1 MVINC
6 WRFCLIKPCVVF
18 ICPWVCTRY
27 SGLAPGKR
35 GKQNGEMGW
44 VGGDASWYGVHRR
57 MTRPQDVLFWTGDR
71 SRRTSCLRRHPQH
84 TAHCHTALC
93 TQPHAYPLSAASQ
106 QLFSLFLFS
115 FALISPFIFFLFTIL
130 LQYLPCKAYSI
141 ASSLAIQH
149 SPLIFFTTRFVVVII
164 CLYHPGVIKAVF
176 GGGGWGTPSPSR
188 KTKFVLLHD

>member
-115 FALISPFIFFLFTIL
+115 FALISPFIFFPLHNTIIVSPMQGIFHCIFIGNSAFTFNFLYYKICSCNHL
-130 LQYLPCKAYSI
+130 LV
-141 ASSLAIQH
+141 SS
-149 SPLIFFTTRFVVVII
+149 R
-164 CLYHPGVIKAVF
+164 CY
-176 GGGGWGTPSPSR
+176 
-188 KTKFVLLHD
+188 

>member
-1 MVINC
+1 MEMVINC

-18 ICPWVCTRY
+18 NLFVHGVCTRY

-35 GKQNGEMGW
+35 GLSKRGGE

-93 TQPHAYPLSAASQ
+93 TQPHASSS
-106 QLFSLFLFS
+106 SLFFFFICFNFS
-115 FALISPFIFFLFTIL
+115 FYFFPLRNTIIVSHMQGIFHCIFN
-130 LQYLPCKAYSI
+130 
-141 ASSLAIQH
+141 SLAIQH
-149 SPLIFFTTRFVVVII
+149 SPLIFVYKI
-164 CLYHPGVIKAVF
+164 CSCNRLLV
-176 GGGGWGTPSPSR
+176 SSR
-188 KTKFVLLHD
+188 CY